1 MKNKLLLVGF
11 IFILSVSIISL
22 TFSGEM
28 FEGNVVKTVD
38 EYTLYV
44 YRMKG
49 KNSHSMYLKKG
60 DVLDV
65 YFRKDGGDL
74 SLTIKDE
81 DGENIYSGDGTVVNE
96 FTIDIEKTGRYLF
109 EVKSKDAKGAI
120 SIKKK

>member
-1 MKNKLLLVGF
+1 MEVASKKMKNKLLLLGF

-22 TFSGEM
+22 TFYDEI
-28 FEGNVVKTVD
+28 FEGNIVKTVD
-38 EYTLYV
+38 EYTLDI

-49 KNSHSMYLKKG
+49 SNSHSMYLKKG
-60 DVLDV
+60 DMLDV

-96 FTIDIEKTGRYLF
+96 FTIDI
-109 EVKSKDAKGAI
+109 
-120 SIKKK
+120 